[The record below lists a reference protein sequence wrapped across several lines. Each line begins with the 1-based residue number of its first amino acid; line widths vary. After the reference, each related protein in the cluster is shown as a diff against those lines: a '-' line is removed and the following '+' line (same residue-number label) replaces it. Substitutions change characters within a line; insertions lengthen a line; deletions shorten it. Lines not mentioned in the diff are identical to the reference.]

1 MTALLEVSQATMRFG
16 ERTIWSNLSFSV
28 DAGEMLAIIGANGS
42 GKSLLLRSILG
53 IQPLAE
59 GTIRFQGQEIRHGN
73 REIGFIPQH
82 RGEDHG
88 LPLRANDLV
97 RFGLDGHRLG
107 LSLPSRSAISRVRRA
122 LVAVEASDLANQ
134 RIGNLSGGELQRV
147 RVAQA
152 MVGEPRLLLADE
164 PLSALDL
171 HHQAVISGLLDG
183 ERERRKLAVMFV
195 THDLNPIASQVTRV
209 LYLAAGGY
217 RFGTP
222 EEVMQSSV
230 LSELYG
236 SPVEVLRVDGRT
248 VVIGADGFQHHDHDH
263 WGEH

>member
-1 MTALLEVSQATMRFG
+1 MRFG
-16 ERTIWSNLSFSV
+16 ERTIWSNLSFNV
-28 DAGEMLAIIGANGS
+28 EPGEMLAIIGANGS
-42 GKSLLLRSILG
+42 GKSLLLRAILG
-53 IQPLAE
+53 LHPLAS
-59 GTIRFQGQEIRHGN
+59 GTIRFDGSQIRRGN
-73 REIGFIPQH
+73 PEIGFIPQH

-88 LPLRANDLV
+88 LPMRARDLV
-97 RFGLDGHRLG
+97 RFGLDGHRPG
-107 LSLPSRSAISRVRRA
+107 ISIDTRSAKNQVERA
-122 LVAVEASDLANQ
+122 LTAVAASDLGNH
-134 RIGNLSGGELQRV
+134 RIGSLSGGELQRV

-152 MVGEPRLLLADE
+152 LIGEPKLLLADE

-171 HHQAVISGLLDG
+171 HHQSVVSGLLEG
-183 ERERRKLAVMFV
+183 ERERRKMAVMFV

-209 LYLAAGGY
+209 LYLAAGRY

-222 EEVMQSSV
+222 EEVMQSDV

-236 SPVEVLRVDGRT
+236 SPVQVLRVDGRT